1 MLDMKQWEDWN
12 HTIFTLFWKLW
23 VIILFV
29 QLFLFIFFEP
39 TAEISRFRYFFHY
52 IFVPSGLEAMSL
64 LIIWLVFTKLMPSRN
79 RRVVSI
85 YTILL
90 ITIFAGVTV
99 CVHTSVKTLQAL
111 LILPMMLTPLYKDR
125 LMTILQAFLVIFLY
139 ILSYF
144 YFVPSTSYRLPDN
157 AFTPYVELSVFVGGI
172 MATYTILQR
181 VNATIV
187 LNEECSKHDSLTH
200 LYNHENFYVE
210 LDCYRSNFEKDGT
223 PFSVLIADIDDFKK
237 VNDTYGHA
245 FGDEVIRKV
254 GELFTE
260 IGKKD
265 GFCAR
270 YGGEEFAMILPHC
283 SPTDIGEQI
292 RKAFEDFTFVTAE
305 GNCHFTLSI
314 GAAIYE
320 KAYPSSSAFFEEAD
334 NALYFAK
341 THGKNCVILN
351 TGKEMKIISSIANE
365 TNAQEENYQL
375 DKKFSI

>member
-1 MLDMKQWEDWN
+1 MIFQKKPESSKMLDIKQWEDWN

-23 VIILFV
+23 VIILLV

-39 TAEISRFRYFFHY
+39 TVEISRLRYFFHY
-52 IFVPSGLEAMSL
+52 IFIPSGLEAVSL
-64 LIIWLVFTKLMPSRN
+64 LVIWLAFTKLMPSRK

-111 LILPMMLTPLYKDR
+111 LILPMILTPLYKDK
-125 LMTILQAFLVIFLY
+125 LMTLLQAVLVILLY

-144 YFVPSTSYRLPDN
+144 YFVPKTSYLLPEN
-157 AFTPYVELSVFVGGI
+157 AFTPYVELSVFIGGT
-172 MATYTILQR
+172 MATCMILQR
-181 VNATIV
+181 VNAAIV

-210 LDCYRSNFEKDGT
+210 LDCYRSSFEKDGT

-245 FGDEVIRKV
+245 FGDEVICKV
-254 GELFTE
+254 GELFAE

-283 SPTDIGEQI
+283 SPTAVGEQI
-292 RKAFEDFTFVTAE
+292 RKAFENYTFETAE

-314 GAAIYE
+314 GAAIYD
-320 KAYPSSSAFFEEAD
+320 KAYPNSSSFFEKAD
-334 NALYFAK
+334 NALYYAK
-341 THGKNCVILN
+341 THGKNCVVLN
-351 TGKEMKIISSIANE
+351 NGNEMSE
-365 TNAQEENYQL
+365 TE
-375 DKKFSI
+375 